1 MSLPILKASC
11 FFPLSLRERAGVRE
25 ATQHRGAGAP
35 PATQHRPR
43 LIAEHIPRKPASAL
57 AASLTPTLSRRER
70 EKEAVP
76 S

>member
-1 MSLPILKASC
+1 MSLPILKAAC
-11 FFPLSLRERAGVRE
+11 FFPLSLRERAGVW
-25 ATQHRGAGAP
+25 H
-35 PATQHRPR
+35 ATQHRPR